1 MCAKVGKIGLERR
14 KKFSAQKKFH
24 CDRLR
29 QTPLRIASFAA
40 ATFPL
45 TISSHL
51 CSLNMQA
58 QPFHLSCPYTSLPIC
73 RCRLH
78 AVAPVPRIRKP
89 KRRELL
95 TPYRA
100 RLLALGQYLSAT
112 PGEQPIPSFP
122 LVHALHHRASYGC
135 LPTTLLQPQP
145 VADATAAAMAAADA
159 ERDARY
165 VEASDKLAKL
175 IEKAER
181 AKEELKRLEEERE
194 EQDNQ
199 IMDEGFVENN
209 GDESESPDDQFE
221 RRRAAAKRRNRA
233 RAKGRR

>member
-1 MCAKVGKIGLERR
+1 MR
-14 KKFSAQKKFH
+14 
-24 CDRLR
+24 
-29 QTPLRIASFAA
+29 
-40 ATFPL
+40 
-45 TISSHL
+45 
-51 CSLNMQA
+51 A

-78 AVAPVPRIRKP
+78 VAAVTPRIRKP
-89 KRRELL
+89 KRREQLS
-95 TPYRA
+95 PYRA
-100 RLLALGQYLSAT
+100 RLLALGQHLSAS
-112 PGEQPIPSFP
+112 PGDDAAPSP
-122 LVHALHHRASYGC
+122 SLVHALHHRASHGS
-135 LPTTLLQPQP
+135 LPRTLLPPRP

-159 ERDARY
+159 DRDARY

-175 IEKAER
+175 AEKAER
-181 AKEELKRLEEERE
+181 AKEELKRLEDERE

-199 IMDEGFVENN
+199 IMDEGFVEND